1 VKLKGT
7 VALGIMVGAM
17 TVSIDAQN
25 TSSPQQS
32 QTPEPTIKLSKLLAS
47 NLSKVDAIE
56 SVSPQNAA
64 KAYAKLL
71 EGERHLWSVKNS
83 RNGRNQ
89 ALQLQNIR
97 SARLAFQ
104 DAIAAN
110 PRLAEAYTALAE
122 LAITAPPT
130 DVDEAIEL
138 ANLSLK
144 IEKSNFGSRR
154 ILARLYTFKSGL
166 GTRSLDGQHTNKAVD
181 EWKFV
186 ANLDPRNAEA
196 WAFLAE
202 FYERQEKEAER
213 IDALEKWRSSATPV
227 DSQFYQ
233 RMIGPTASLA
243 PESAAVKLAEALLKS
258 GRAQEAIDI
267 LSAIV
272 ADDPNNE
279 PAIDLLRDSLSAS
292 TGVNSSKVVSA
303 LEQAVFGNPDNPAL
317 INLLTEAYARSGR
330 LADAG
335 TLLENAAKK
344 AAPTDRTAAALYYVS
359 LGEIYEGASNYDG
372 TKKAYEK
379 AISVRGLNRASTL
392 ADDERM
398 FLGQVFERMIRAAK
412 AANRLADATVV
423 IDRARK
429 LFGPQD
435 NFADRQLVT
444 LYRESGKRPEA
455 LTVIRKQRVRTPLDE
470 ALARQEA
477 TLLTELGRVDEAVT
491 EYRKFMAAKPSGIQ
505 AGSSQTNGGPTTPTV
520 DRVPIDIFSN
530 LLFISSLYSQA
541 NRGKEAVETANQ
553 ALAAARGVE
562 RKQIARLSIASAL
575 QMSGDMEGAEATLRD
590 ILKESPGNP
599 IALNNLGYFLLERN
613 ERIEEALKL
622 IEQAVSVD
630 PTNPSYLDSLG
641 WAYYKAGKLNDAEK
655 HIKNALRYDPSS
667 ATINEHLGDIYS
679 AQGKKDHAKASWQR
693 AITIASDASDIER
706 IKKKLEASS
715 R

>member
-7 VALGIMVGAM
+7 VTAGIIIGAIA
-17 TVSIDAQN
+17 VSTDAQN
-25 TSSPQQS
+25 TPSTVNSP
-32 QTPEPTIKLSKLLAS
+32 TPEPTLKLSKLLES
-47 NLSKVDAIE
+47 NLGNSGAIG
-56 SVSPQNAA
+56 SVSSQNAA

-71 EGERHLWSVKNS
+71 EGERYLWTVKNS

-130 DVDEAIEL
+130 DVDEAIGL

-144 IEKSNFGSRR
+144 IEKNNFGARR

-166 GTRSLDGQHTNKAVD
+166 GTRSLDGLHSNKAVD

-202 FYERQEKEAER
+202 FYERQDKQPER
-213 IDALEKWRSSATPV
+213 IDALEKWRSSASPV

-233 RMIGPTASLA
+233 RMTGGKASLS
-243 PESAAVKLAEALLKS
+243 PESAAVKLGEAFLKS
-258 GRAQEAIDI
+258 SRAQEAIEI
-267 LSAIV
+267 LSAVV
-272 ADDPNNE
+272 ADDADNE
-279 PAIDLLRDSLSAS
+279 SAIDMLREAFSTSKAADAS
-292 TGVNSSKVVSA
+292 KAISA
-303 LEQAVFGNPDNPAL
+303 LQQAVFANPDNPAL
-317 INLLTEAYARSGR
+317 INLLSEAYARAARFG
-330 LADAG
+330 DAANI
-335 TLLENAAKK
+335 LEVAAKK
-344 AAPTDRTAAALYYVS
+344 AAPTDRTTAALYYVS
-359 LGEIYEGASNYDG
+359 LGEIYEGASNYSES
-372 TKKAYEK
+372 KRAYEK
-379 AISVRGLNRASTL
+379 AIAIRGLDQASAL
-392 ADDERM
+392 AEDERM
-398 FLGQVFERMIRAAK
+398 FLGQIFERLIRASK
-412 AANRLADATVV
+412 AANRPGDAIVV

-429 LFGPQD
+429 LFGPED
-435 NFADRQLVT
+435 NFADRQLVA
-444 LYRESGKRPEA
+444 LYREGGKRPEA
-455 LTVIRKQRVRTPLDE
+455 LTVIRKQRARTPLDE
-470 ALARQEA
+470 GIARQEA
-477 TLLTELGRVDEAVT
+477 TLLTELGRVDEAVV
-491 EYRKFMAAKPSGIQ
+491 EYRKFMAARPQGVPVGATQSGG
-505 AGSSQTNGGPTTPTV
+505 GSTTGAV

-553 ALAAARGVE
+553 ALAAARGAE

-575 QMSGDMEGAEATLRD
+575 QMSGDMAGAEATLRD

-613 ERIEEALKL
+613 EKLEEALKL
-622 IEQAVSVD
+622 IEQAVAVD

-641 WAYYKAGKLNDAEK
+641 WAYFKSGKMDEAEK

-667 ATINEHLGDIYS
+667 ATINEHLGDVYS
-679 AQGKKDHAKASWQR
+679 AQGKIDQAKASWQK
-693 AITIASDASDIER
+693 AVTIASDTADVER
-706 IKKKLEASS
+706 IKKKLEPPS